1 MIADHRTGSSTPAE
15 LRVVMSDFVP
25 KDESAVPAAAPKRL
39 PGARIWLRELPYG
52 VVLVLTLLG
61 VAYTSLT
68 KRPTTSYWE
77 LLVPV
82 TAAVCIWSGWRY
94 AHDKKEH
101 IRLIWTQAAHWLA
114 FLVAMNLL
122 LLPSV
127 QKMLNA
133 DATGL
138 AILLLLALGTFVAG
152 VHIPAWEVCI
162 LGFVM
167 ALFVPAIAWI
177 EEAALIVLLGVV
189 VLVGVGT
196 TFWWI
201 GSKRDTVI
209 HSPPREI
216 D

>member
-1 MIADHRTGSSTPAE
+1 MTLCRK
-15 LRVVMSDFVP
+15 M
-25 KDESAVPAAAPKRL
+25 KSAVPAAAPKRL

-94 AHDKKEH
+94 AHDKKEQ

>member
-1 MIADHRTGSSTPAE
+1 
-15 LRVVMSDFVP
+15 MSDFVP

-94 AHDKKEH
+94 ANDKKEH